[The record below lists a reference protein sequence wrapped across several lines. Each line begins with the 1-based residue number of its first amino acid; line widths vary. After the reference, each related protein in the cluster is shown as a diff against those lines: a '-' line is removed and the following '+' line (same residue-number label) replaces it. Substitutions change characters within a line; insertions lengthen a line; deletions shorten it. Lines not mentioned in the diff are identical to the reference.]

1 MLVQGVAPQS
11 SNDSCDLP
19 KDLQSLVAARYH
31 GTKIVILSD
40 LNEDDKQLFQ
50 KEHAEGCPG
59 LAKVDF
65 YGEWQ
70 ASTGVSAD
78 QIESGQPYHK
88 AFGFSCLQGSESSFF
103 CSLVFP
109 RANASNSPERTYGG
123 SVWESETPPSFTARK
138 LLIVISSRTSK
149 KPKIS
154 QFRHTYGTPVCG
166 RMRG

>member
-1 MLVQGVAPQS
+1 MVLVQGVAPQS
-11 SNDSCDLP
+11 SNDSSDLP

-31 GTKIVILSD
+31 GTKIVFLSD

-70 ASTGVSAD
+70 ANTGVSAD

-109 RANASNSPERTYGG
+109 RANASNSPDRTYGG
-123 SVWESETPPSFTARK
+123 SVWESNPPPNPR
-138 LLIVISSRTSK
+138 RTRAMVLK
-149 KPKIS
+149 
-154 QFRHTYGTPVCG
+154 T
-166 RMRG
+166 MRTTGPLAPPRAV

>member
-1 MLVQGVAPQS
+1 VLVQGVAPQS

-70 ASTGVSAD
+70 ANTGVSAD

-88 AFGFSCLQGSESSFF
+88 AFGFSCLQECEGCATLKGELSGPA
-103 CSLVFP
+103 SLPIVFKF
-109 RANASNSPERTYGG
+109 AIELAAT
-123 SVWESETPPSFTARK
+123 
-138 LLIVISSRTSK
+138 
-149 KPKIS
+149 
-154 QFRHTYGTPVCG
+154 
-166 RMRG
+166 